1 MSDLHALTFT
11 DVYFSYT
18 GAMILENVNFTVEK
32 GGFLS
37 IVGPNGGGKTTLLK
51 LILGLLKPAVGRVSV
66 LGKSPEHA
74 RRRIGYM
81 PQYTQ
86 FDPHFPITVM
96 DVVIMGYLNERRGG
110 AYSRSEK
117 RSAAAAL
124 DEVGLSHLTN
134 RSFSELS
141 GGQRQRV
148 LISRALVCR
157 PDILLLDEP
166 TANIDAEVEGKLQ
179 QILQKLNV
187 RMTILVATHD
197 LGFVSK
203 LIKNVICVNRTVAVH
218 PTGEISGKV
227 IRELYRHD
235 QRLVRHDK
243 FLHKGADRWSSF
255 STH

>member
-1 MSDLHALTFT
+1 MLQRKVQKSDIKAISFE
-11 DVYFSYT
+11 DVSYSYN
-18 GAMILENVNFTVEK
+18 GLWVLENVHFSVEK
-32 GGFLS
+32 GDFLS

-51 LILGLLKPAVGRVSV
+51 LILGLLKPVAGRVSV
-66 LGKSPEHA
+66 FGKSPEHA
-74 RRRIGYM
+74 RGFIGYM

-86 FDPHFPITVM
+86 LDPDFPITVM
-96 DVVIMGYLNERRGG
+96 DIVIMGYLNKRLYGSYSKSER
-110 AYSRSEK
+110 

-124 DEVGLSHLTN
+124 DEVGLIHLSN

-148 LISRALVCR
+148 LIARAIVSR
-157 PDILLLDEP
+157 PEILLLDEP

-179 QILQKLNV
+179 RVLQKLNE

-203 LIKNVICVNRTVAVH
+203 LVKSVICVNRTVAVH
-218 PTGEISGKV
+218 PTGEICGKV
-227 IRELYRHD
+227 IQELYHHD

-243 FLHKGADRWSSF
+243 FLY
-255 STH
+255 

>member
-1 MSDLHALTFT
+1 MLQRKVQKSDIKAISFE
-11 DVYFSYT
+11 DVSYSYN
-18 GAMILENVNFTVEK
+18 GLWVLENVNFSVEK
-32 GGFLS
+32 GDFLS

-51 LILGLLKPAVGRVSV
+51 LILGLLKPASGRVSV
-66 LGKSPEHA
+66 FGKSPEHA
-74 RRRIGYM
+74 RGFIGYM

-86 FDPHFPITVM
+86 LDPYFPITVM
-96 DVVIMGYLNERRGG
+96 DIVIMGYLNKRLYGSYSKPER
-110 AYSRSEK
+110 

-124 DEVGLSHLTN
+124 DEVGLIHLSN

-148 LISRALVCR
+148 LIARAIVSR
-157 PDILLLDEP
+157 PEILLLDEP

-179 QILQKLNV
+179 LILQKLNE

-203 LIKNVICVNRTVAVH
+203 LVKSVICVNRTVAVH
-218 PTGEISGKV
+218 PTGEICGKV
-227 IRELYRHD
+227 IQELYHHD

-243 FLHKGADRWSSF
+243 FLY
-255 STH
+255 